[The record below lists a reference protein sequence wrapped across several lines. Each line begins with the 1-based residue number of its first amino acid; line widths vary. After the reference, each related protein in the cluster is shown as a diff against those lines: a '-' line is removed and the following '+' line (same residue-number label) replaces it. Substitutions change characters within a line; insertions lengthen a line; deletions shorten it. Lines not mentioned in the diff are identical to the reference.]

1 MSSNLWKFLESP
13 RCLRCGIRQGVGWT
27 DETGTVVERD
37 PCPESPFLSDSY
49 CSEECMPPIWRVT
62 FLPSGVV
69 VAPTLEAEN
78 SVEARKIAAT
88 EYGGDPGQYLA
99 ERWGKPS
106 SQVR

>member
-13 RCLRCGIRQGVGWT
+13 HGCLRCGIRQKVGWT
-27 DETGTVVERD
+27 DD
-37 PCPESPFLSDSY
+37 
-49 CSEECMPPIWRVT
+49 CSEECMLPIWRVT

-78 SVEARKIAAT
+78 SVEARKIAAA

-106 SQVR
+106 QVR